1 METLAQHHEN
11 SGGGSLIGL
20 DASRKISERLATS
33 ARKLRFSTSSRSGL
47 YKAVGLRPRLTDR
60 LFTVAVVML
69 TLFTFVL
76 PNLVSIVYY
85 GYLASDQYESETRF
99 TVRSSTPALGKDQL
113 AKVTGI
119 PAAKI
124 VQDTQ
129 IVLNFIKSREILD
142 VLQERQID
150 IKKIFDGDSID
161 VWARLPEDATA
172 EELRRYW
179 DSMVSTSVS
188 PSSGI
193 VGLYVRAFRAED
205 AAMLVRE
212 ILKASEVVVNEV
224 NDRIWKDVIA
234 TAEANLDNAKQQLA
248 KARETVAAARNRE
261 GVLDVDSS
269 SKIISTIITTIET
282 ERLKLQ
288 QQYDA
293 QIAVVSAKSPQ
304 MRVLR
309 REIDS
314 KERQIA
320 DLNGQLAG
328 SGKDRSLADVSQD
341 LSQLELAQTLAE
353 QQFAS
358 SVRTMEQVRFIS
370 RQQLLYLDSFLAPRV
385 PDEALYPRRG
395 LWIGVTFLASL
406 IIWAIFLSL
415 LYLVRSRL
423 AH

>member
-1 METLAQHHEN
+1 MAQHHEN
-11 SGGGSLIGL
+11 SGGGSLVGL

-60 LFTVAVVML
+60 LFTVAVVVL
-69 TLFTFVL
+69 TLFTFIL

-129 IVLNFIKSREILD
+129 IVLNFIKSREMLD
-142 VLQERQID
+142 VLQARKID
-150 IKKIFDGDSID
+150 IKKIFGEDSID
-161 VWARLPEDATA
+161 AWARLPEDATA

-269 SKIISTIITTIET
+269 SKIISTLITTIET

-304 MRVLR
+304 MRVLQ

-406 IIWAIFLSL
+406 ITWAIFLSL
-415 LYLVRSRL
+415 LYLARSRL
-423 AH
+423 SH

>member
-11 SGGGSLIGL
+11 SGGGSLVGL

-60 LFTVAVVML
+60 LFTVAVVVL
-69 TLFTFVL
+69 TLFTFIL

-129 IVLNFIKSREILD
+129 IVLNFIKSREMLD
-142 VLQERQID
+142 VLQARKID
-150 IKKIFDGDSID
+150 IKKIFGEDSID
-161 VWARLPEDATA
+161 AWARLPEDATA

-269 SKIISTIITTIET
+269 SKIISTLITTIET

-304 MRVLR
+304 MRVLQ

-406 IIWAIFLSL
+406 ITWAIFLSL
-415 LYLVRSRL
+415 LYLARSRL
-423 AH
+423 SH